1 MAEID
6 AKIHPV
12 VQSVHGLA
20 MTVLCLRFIACLA
33 SDTEGCVWDKIEL
46 RLLTVW

>member
-1 MAEID
+1 MTETD
-6 AKIHPV
+6 AKKHAVIPL
-12 VQSVHGLA
+12 VHGLA
-20 MTVLCLRFIACLA
+20 TTVLCVRFIACLY